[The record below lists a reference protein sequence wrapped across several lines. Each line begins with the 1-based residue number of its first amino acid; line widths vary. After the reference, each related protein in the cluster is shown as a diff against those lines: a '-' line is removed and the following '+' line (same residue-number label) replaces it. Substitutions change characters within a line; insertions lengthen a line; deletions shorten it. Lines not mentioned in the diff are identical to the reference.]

1 MPTNRI
7 ENESIIEEYD
17 DNYLYYVDGSTY
29 EGDLIHCENSDSIR
43 EGYGI
48 MKYSNGIS
56 LYSGYYKNNLK
67 NGHGKFIISNGNT
80 YEGEFLNGIKSGKG
94 KYIFSNGDTYE
105 GEFLNDIKSGKG
117 KYIFSNGDTYEGEFL
132 NDVCWGYGI
141 MISYTK
147 NGCLTYEG
155 EWQNDKKHGKG
166 KYIFKQTYNGNDDDI
181 RIYEEFHGTWVDG
194 KKHGKGKYVYK
205 EKYDINDIND
215 FDDDDE
221 LEIQFYEEEFE
232 GTWVNDEKHGQSE
245 FKTKG
250 LWRNDN
256 LISTIESKKIQN
268 IRNNVRR
275 KINAENNKNNSN
287 FDRDRFHYMFP
298 PNEVYEFY

>member
-7 ENESIIEEYD
+7 KNESIIEEYG

-29 EGDLIHCENSDSIR
+29 EGDLIHYENSDS
-43 EGYGI
+43 
-48 MKYSNGIS
+48 
-56 LYSGYYKNNLK
+56 
-67 NGHGKFIISNGNT
+67 
-80 YEGEFLNGIKSGKG
+80 IKSGKG
-94 KYIFSNGDTYE
+94 KYIFSNGD
-105 GEFLNDIKSGKG
+105 I
-117 KYIFSNGDTYEGEFL
+117 YEGEFL
-132 NDVCWGYGI
+132 NDVRWGYGK

-147 NGCLTYEG
+147 NGCIIYDG
-155 EWQNDKKHGKG
+155 EWQNDKNHGKG

-181 RIYEEFHGTWVDG
+181 RIYEEFEGTWADG

-205 EKYDINDIND
+205 EKYDIND

-256 LISTIESKKIQN
+256 LISSIESEKIQN
-268 IRNNVRR
+268 IRNNVRS

-287 FDRDRFHYMFP
+287 FNRDRFHYMFP

>member
-7 ENESIIEEYD
+7 ENESVIEEYG

-48 MKYSNGIS
+48 MKYSDGIS

-67 NGHGKFIISNGNT
+67 NGHGTFTIANGNI

-94 KYIFSNGDTYE
+94 KYIFSD
-105 GEFLNDIKSGKG
+105 
-117 KYIFSNGDTYEGEFL
+117 GDTYEGEFL
-132 NDVCWGYGI
+132 NDVRWGYGK

-147 NGCLTYEG
+147 NGCLIYEG
-155 EWQNDKKHGKG
+155 EWQNDKNHGKG

-181 RIYEEFHGTWVDG
+181 RIYEEFEGTWADG
-194 KKHGKGKYVYK
+194 KKHGKGKYIYK
-205 EKYDINDIND
+205 EKYDIND

-256 LISTIESKKIQN
+256 LISTIESEKIQN
-268 IRNNVRR
+268 IRNNVRN
-275 KINAENNKNNSN
+275 KINAENNKNNSD